1 MSEQTTFVS
10 NENVR
15 ATIISHHVIAPER
28 SPRSG
33 NVASTRWTND
43 QDGPDQARQHPS
55 SYLELLA
62 IAYTSESPNSTRLDG
77 KRDVLQVTLLSSV
90 QTVKNVRAQAELNKT
105 KTQREPTKQ
114 TTTDELTTV
123 SHLAKIWFLQ

>member
-1 MSEQTTFVS
+1 MVIRVSEQTTFVS

-43 QDGPDQARQHPS
+43 QDEPDQARQHPS

-62 IAYTSESPNSTRLDG
+62 IAYTSENPNSTRLDG

-90 QTVKNVRAQAELNKT
+90 QTVKNVRAQAQLIKT
-105 KTQREPTKQ
+105 KN
-114 TTTDELTTV
+114 TTRTNKANNDV
-123 SHLAKIWFLQ
+123 